1 MSGSYA
7 LGRLFNIAKVVVP
20 IDLASG
26 AKTGTR
32 VHLKDYEGVAFVYV
46 ADIGTADEDVDL
58 DIQQHNVATAGTPA
72 DLDVVTQWWS
82 KRDATALDN
91 TETWT
96 KHTQAAGSEV
106 DLGADEGEAEV
117 LAVVEVTAD
126 QLSDGY
132 EWVSVNTTDAGT
144 TTGKLGTIIAILY
157 GPKVQRSPENLEAPL

>member
-1 MSGSYA
+1 MQYG
-7 LGRLFNIAKVVVP
+7 LGRLFNIAKCVVP
-20 IDLASG
+20 IDLSTG

-58 DIQQHNVATAGTPA
+58 DIQQHNVATAGSPL

-91 TETWT
+91 TEQWT
-96 KHTQAAGSEV
+96 KHTQAAASEV
-106 DLGADEGEAEV
+106 DLGATEGEAEII
-117 LAVVEVTAD
+117 AVVEVLAD

-132 EWVSVNTTDAGT
+132 EWVSCNTTDSGT
-144 TTGKLGTIIAILY
+144 TTGKLGTVIAILF
-157 GPKVQRSPENLEAPL
+157 GPRTQRSPEKLPAPL